1 MKKRWKITLLLL
13 FAFAL
18 LHFHNTSGITAEQI
32 LNWQPENLIL
42 AAVAI
47 LCFFVV
53 KSALVF
59 IPIMLPQLLAG
70 HIYDRETAIFL
81 NLLGLIV
88 VMAVPYWIGKHLG
101 SEKMEKLMK
110 KYPKQTFLIIFGFIL
125 GSLPELFPRDVEG
138 SYLLCGGCVAVG
150 FLLAYAIG
158 KKEREKL
165 SE

>member
-1 MKKRWKITLLLL
+1 M
-13 FAFAL
+13 
-18 LHFHNTSGITAEQI
+18 
-32 LNWQPENLIL
+32 QPENLIL

-88 VMAVPYWIGKHLG
+88 VMAVPYWSYFRMGGVFYEKNLQSGCFRNGNWDVHLHKRSG
-101 SEKMEKLMK
+101 S
-110 KYPKQTFLIIFGFIL
+110 
-125 GSLPELFPRDVEG
+125 
-138 SYLLCGGCVAVG
+138 
-150 FLLAYAIG
+150 
-158 KKEREKL
+158 
-165 SE
+165 

>member
-88 VMAVPYWIGKHLG
+88 VMAVPY
-101 SEKMEKLMK
+101 
-110 KYPKQTFLIIFGFIL
+110 
-125 GSLPELFPRDVEG
+125 
-138 SYLLCGGCVAVG
+138 
-150 FLLAYAIG
+150 
-158 KKEREKL
+158 
-165 SE
+165 